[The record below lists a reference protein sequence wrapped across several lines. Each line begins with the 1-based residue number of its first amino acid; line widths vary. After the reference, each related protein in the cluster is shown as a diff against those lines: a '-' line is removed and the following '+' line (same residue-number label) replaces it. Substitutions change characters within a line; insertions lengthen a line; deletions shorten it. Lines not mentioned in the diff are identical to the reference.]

1 MSRIS
6 PYSKNSA
13 RFCILVFLILIF
25 NVSFSSAFEIPGKS
39 SGNEG
44 WFHQAENRTDQ
55 VLMEP
60 PTVRSQVGKSTRP
73 KRKTLLYV
81 VGGAVVVGGVAAYM
95 LLSGGE
101 TTGSIQIVSSPPG
114 AQVFLDG
121 SDTGLLTDCT
131 ITEVDEGAHTVRL
144 IKDGYIEEER
154 TVSVSKKETTNVS
167 LSLSAHTLTISE
179 PKASSLWTAGDTLV
193 ITWTTAGSVGIQ
205 TRPMTA
211 YGITPQT
218 GMNGS
223 AARIN
228 RLRLHRFAANRNGR
242 TAGRSAGRTL
252 RSGVAAVK
260 AAAAVDTKAVEIPPI
275 RRDDL
280 RVQHFAQASGGLKI
294 QGDADILALNE
305 VSIELLRDGNAVQ
318 TIAAGVSNS
327 GSYSWTVPPSLAN
340 GSNYKVRVSC
350 ATDSIVT
357 AESAPFTISEL
368 GTLRVE
374 SKPEG
379 ALITLDG
386 VHRGVSG
393 KTVNRLPVGNHILTL
408 TRDRCQ
414 EWSETVTVVKNQTTN
429 IEAVLAAGS
438 FKENFNDNT
447 AEYWVKGDG
456 DGRWYPQESV
466 YACMGKSDRSLTQ
479 ISHYDLGKI
488 DNRWTYGA
496 RVQVGLA
503 CEPFLA
509 YGVIF
514 GIPDNLGSGYYFVV
528 RESEWAVFKG
538 RSPFDASSVN
548 PIQVWTR
555 SHYIKIDGWNALEVE
570 ADGKTFRFYINGTLQ
585 RTMIIDDIPSQGRL
599 GLITETD
606 TDRDEIYFDDV
617 FLTIKSR

>member
-1 MSRIS
+1 
-6 PYSKNSA
+6 
-13 RFCILVFLILIF
+13 
-25 NVSFSSAFEIPGKS
+25 
-39 SGNEG
+39 
-44 WFHQAENRTDQ
+44 
-55 VLMEP
+55 MET
-60 PTVRSQVGKSTRP
+60 PTVRSQAGKSTKA
-73 KRKTLLYV
+73 KRKTLLYI

-101 TTGSIQIVSSPPG
+101 TTGNIQIVSSPPG
-114 AQVFLDG
+114 AQVFFDG
-121 SDTGLLTDCT
+121 SDTGLFTDCT
-131 ITEVDEGAHTVRL
+131 ITEVDEGVHTIRL

-167 LSLSAHTLTISE
+167 MSLSAHTLTISE
-179 PKASSLWTAGDTLV
+179 PKASTLWTAGDTLA

-228 RLRLHRFAANRNGR
+228 RLRLHRFAANRNER
-242 TAGRSAGRTL
+242 SAGRSAGRTL
-252 RSGVAAVK
+252 RSAVASGRSAE
-260 AAAAVDTKAVEIPPI
+260 AADTMGSEIPQL

-280 RVQHFAQASGGLKI
+280 RVQHFPQASGGLKT
-294 QGDADILALNE
+294 QGEAGILALNE
-305 VSIELLRDGNAVQ
+305 VSIELLRGSNVVQ

-327 GSYSWTVPPSLAN
+327 GSYSWTVPPSLTN

-350 ATDSIVT
+350 STDSIIT
-357 AESAPFTISEL
+357 AESASFTISEI
-368 GTLRVE
+368 GSLRVE
-374 SKPEG
+374 SQPEG

-386 VHRGVSG
+386 VRGGVSG
-393 KTVNRLPVGNHILTL
+393 KKINRIPVGTHILKL

-414 EWSETVTVVKNQTTN
+414 DWSETVTVVRNQTTE
-429 IEAVLAAGS
+429 IEAVLAAGA

-447 AEYWVKGDG
+447 AEYWIKGDG

-538 RSPFDASSVN
+538 RSPFDASSVS

-555 SHYIKIDGWNALEVE
+555 SHDIKIDGWNALKVE

-585 RTMIIDDIPSQGRL
+585 KTLVIDDIPSQGRL

-617 FLTIKSR
+617 YLTLKSQ